1 MPKFKVPEVTI
12 ERLSIYLR
20 AIKGLNEESILS
32 SQELA
37 NLLETS
43 DGQVRKDLAYFGG
56 FGVPGQGYKV
66 GKLKK
71 EIRHILGLDTTWGM
85 ALVGVGNLGRALLI
99 YPGFKR
105 NEFEIRAAFD
115 KDPSKI
121 GKVWQGVEV
130 QDVENIPQ
138 ILPLK
143 EIKIGIITTPASAA
157 QEVAD
162 KLVKGGVKGILNFA
176 PTRISIP
183 KEVKLKNV
191 DLSMQLENLSYF
203 LNKRSQIRRQK

>member
-20 AIKGLNEESILS
+20 AIKRLNEESILS

-143 EIKIGIITTPASAA
+143 EIKIGIIATPASAA

-203 LNKRSQIRRQK
+203 LNKRS

>member
-20 AIKGLNEESILS
+20 AIKGLDEESILS

-71 EIRHILGLDTTWGM
+71 EIRHILGLDTTRGM

-143 EIKIGIITTPASAA
+143 EIKIGIIATPASAA

-203 LNKRSQIRRQK
+203 LAKRS

>member
-20 AIKGLNEESILS
+20 AIKRLNEENILS

-43 DGQVRKDLAYFGG
+43 DGQVRKDLAYFGE

>member
-56 FGVPGQGYKV
+56 FGVPGQGYKA

-121 GKVWQGVEV
+121 GKMWQGVEV

-162 KLVKGGVKGILNFA
+162 KLVKGGIKGILNFA

-203 LNKRSQIRRQK
+203 LNKRS

>member
-20 AIKGLNEESILS
+20 AIKRLNEESILS

-191 DLSMQLENLSYF
+191 DLSMELENLSYF

>member
-20 AIKGLNEESILS
+20 AIKRLNEESILS

-43 DGQVRKDLAYFGG
+43 DGQVRKDLAYFGE

-99 YPGFKR
+99 YPGFKKK
-105 NEFEIRAAFD
+105 EFEIRAAFD

-121 GKVWQGVEV
+121 GKVWQEVEV
-130 QDVENIPQ
+130 QDIENIPQ

-162 KLVKGGVKGILNFA
+162 KLVKGGVRGILNFA

>member
-1 MPKFKVPEVTI
+1 MPKFKVPEVTV

-20 AIKGLNEESILS
+20 AIKRLNEESILS

-43 DGQVRKDLAYFGG
+43 DGQERKDLADIGG

-105 NEFEIRAAFD
+105 NEFEIRASFD

-203 LNKRSQIRRQK
+203 LAKRS

>member
-121 GKVWQGVEV
+121 GKMWQGVEV

-138 ILPLK
+138 VLPLK

-176 PTRISIP
+176 PTRILIP

-203 LNKRSQIRRQK
+203 LNKRS

>member
-1 MPKFKVPEVTI
+1 MPKFKVPEVTV

-20 AIKGLNEESILS
+20 AIKRLNEESILS

-71 EIRHILGLDTTWGM
+71 EIRHILGLDTIWGM

-105 NEFEIRAAFD
+105 NEFEIRASFD

-203 LNKRSQIRRQK
+203 LAKRS

>member
-20 AIKGLNEESILS
+20 AIKRLNEENILS

-43 DGQVRKDLAYFGG
+43 DGQVRKDLAYFGE

-71 EIRHILGLDTTWGM
+71 EIRHILGLNTTWGM

>member
-1 MPKFKVPEVTI
+1 MPKFKVPEVTV

-20 AIKGLNEESILS
+20 AIKRLNEESILS

-130 QDVENIPQ
+130 KDVENIPQ

-203 LNKRSQIRRQK
+203 LAKRS

>member
-20 AIKGLNEESILS
+20 AIKRLNEENILS

-43 DGQVRKDLAYFGG
+43 DGQVRKDLAYFGE

-71 EIRHILGLDTTWGM
+71 EIRHILGLNTTWGM

-143 EIKIGIITTPASAA
+143 EIKIGIITTPVSAA

>member
-20 AIKGLNEESILS
+20 AIKRLNEESILS

-71 EIRHILGLDTTWGM
+71 EIRHILGLDTTRGM

-203 LNKRSQIRRQK
+203 LAKRS

>member
-121 GKVWQGVEV
+121 GKVWQEVEV

>member
-20 AIKGLNEESILS
+20 AIKRLNEESILS

-162 KLVKGGVKGILNFA
+162 KLVKGGIKGILNFA

>member
-20 AIKGLNEESILS
+20 AIKRLNEENILS

-71 EIRHILGLDTTWGM
+71 EIRHILGLNTTWGM

-121 GKVWQGVEV
+121 GKMWQGVEV

-138 ILPLK
+138 VLPLK

-176 PTRISIP
+176 PTRILIP

-203 LNKRSQIRRQK
+203 LNKRS

>member
-20 AIKGLNEESILS
+20 AIKRLNEESILS

-71 EIRHILGLDTTWGM
+71 EIRHILGLDTAWGM

-191 DLSMQLENLSYF
+191 DLSMELENLSYF

>member
-20 AIKGLNEESILS
+20 AIKGLDEESILS

-71 EIRHILGLDTTWGM
+71 EIRHILGLDTTRGM

-203 LNKRSQIRRQK
+203 LAKRS

>member
-20 AIKGLNEESILS
+20 AIKRLNEESILS

-43 DGQVRKDLAYFGG
+43 DGQVRKDLAYFGE

>member
-20 AIKGLNEESILS
+20 AIKRLNEESILS

>member
-191 DLSMQLENLSYF
+191 DLSMELENLSYF

>member
-20 AIKGLNEESILS
+20 AIKRLNEENILS

-43 DGQVRKDLAYFGG
+43 DGQVRKDLAYFGE

-71 EIRHILGLDTTWGM
+71 EIRHILGLNTTWGM

-121 GKVWQGVEV
+121 GKMWQGVEV

-138 ILPLK
+138 VLPLK

-162 KLVKGGVKGILNFA
+162 KLVKGGIKGILNFA
-176 PTRISIP
+176 PTRILIP

-203 LNKRSQIRRQK
+203 LNKRS

>member
-105 NEFEIRAAFD
+105 NEFEIRASFD

-138 ILPLK
+138 VLPLK

-191 DLSMQLENLSYF
+191 DLSMELENLSYF
-203 LNKRSQIRRQK
+203 LNKRS